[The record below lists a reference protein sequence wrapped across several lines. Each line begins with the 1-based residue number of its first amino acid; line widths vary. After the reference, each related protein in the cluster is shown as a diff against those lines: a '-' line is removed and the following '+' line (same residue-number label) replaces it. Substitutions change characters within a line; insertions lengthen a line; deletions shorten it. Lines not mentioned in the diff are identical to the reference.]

1 MNQPNQT
8 SHSTNMMMK
17 RAIHFLLFSVLCIY
31 TIGCGSTATEVQI
44 SSPLRPK
51 YAAPGYK
58 KIYIAD
64 FNVFGEQD
72 VDRNI
77 RFNVNKEIRETLRS
91 EFKDRSGYAVEDLKV
106 SYDKGRKPEE
116 ILQDT
121 QFWSALDIKD
131 KENSI
136 ILTGAV
142 DFSNHQKSGL
152 VTQHVTNPQTGVQR
166 DLTSSH
172 DQLQLVLDIN
182 LYLIDATSGGK
193 LFQEDFKEEQTYDDV
208 TTVSLP
214 LFYDV
219 FERMAP
225 KIVGIL
231 VPYRVSGSR
240 LLLEP

>member
-1 MNQPNQT
+1 MK
-8 SHSTNMMMK
+8 K
-17 RAIHFLLFSVLCIY
+17 RALHFILVSALSLAVIA
-31 TIGCGSTATEVQI
+31 CGSAVTEVQI

-51 YAAPGYK
+51 YDAPGYK

-64 FNVFGEQD
+64 FNVSGQQD

-91 EFKDRSGYAVEDLKV
+91 EFKDRSGYQVEDLKV
-106 SYDKGRKPEE
+106 SYDNQRKPEE
-116 ILQDT
+116 ILQDA
-121 QFWSALDIKD
+121 QFWSALDLKD
-131 KENSI
+131 KEESI

-166 DLTSSH
+166 DITNAH
-172 DQLQLVLDIN
+172 DQLQLVLDVN
-182 LYLIDATSGGK
+182 LYLIDANTGGK

-231 VPYRVSGSR
+231 IPYRVSGSR